1 MGPCQNTLVT
11 YLQDGHS
18 YPINPG
24 SSCSGA
30 ILTTSS
36 IVALHRGHT
45 ILFRFFEMSDTTND
59 GFEGFLMSVNASWMV
74 WLQLYDRSVS

>member
-1 MGPCQNTLVT
+1 MNDGRSYSALGSCACQKKLVT

-36 IVALHRGHT
+36 IMALHRGH
-45 ILFRFFEMSDTTND
+45 
-59 GFEGFLMSVNASWMV
+59 
-74 WLQLYDRSVS
+74 